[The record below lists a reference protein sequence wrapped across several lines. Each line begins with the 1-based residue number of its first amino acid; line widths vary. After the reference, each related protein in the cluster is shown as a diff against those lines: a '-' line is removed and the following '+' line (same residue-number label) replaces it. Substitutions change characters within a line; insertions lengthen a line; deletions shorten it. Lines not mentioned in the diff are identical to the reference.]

1 MLEKIKMSMRIF
13 HTMLDTDITGNIET
27 CMLDLKRVGVG
38 AAFAVITSE
47 DALIGKAAELYCK
60 WQYDFGGKG
69 EQFKQAYENLRD
81 SLSLCG
87 DYAESVNANV

>member
-1 MLEKIKMSMRIF
+1 MLEKIKLSMRVF
-13 HTMLDTDITGNIET
+13 HTMLDADITGNIAS
-27 CMLDLKRVGVG
+27 CMADLKRVGVG
-38 AAFAVITSE
+38 ESFAVITSK

-87 DYAESVNANV
+87 DYAESVNTDV